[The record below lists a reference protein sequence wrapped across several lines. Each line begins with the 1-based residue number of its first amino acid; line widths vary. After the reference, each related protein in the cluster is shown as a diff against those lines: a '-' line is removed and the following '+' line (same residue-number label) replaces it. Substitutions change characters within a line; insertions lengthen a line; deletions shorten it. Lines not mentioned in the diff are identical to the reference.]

1 MTASP
6 RPQPTANAQAN
17 LDQATAELA
26 LQDRLTAF
34 IRAFGLHQPEQ
45 TPCGQPIPV
54 SEAHAL
60 IDLARAP
67 DQRLGQHQLTQRL
80 RLQKSTVSRL
90 VGQLERRGWLRREPH
105 PDDGRATLLVLTP
118 AGHDAAEQ
126 LARARRAK
134 FAALLAA
141 IPAQQ
146 RDSVLHALD
155 TLVEALYGK
164 P

>member
-1 MTASP
+1 MLPA
-6 RPQPTANAQAN
+6 PQSTANAQAN
-17 LDQATAELA
+17 PDQASAELA
-26 LQDRLTAF
+26 LQDRLTTF

-60 IDLARAP
+60 SELAHAP
-67 DQRLGQHQLTQRL
+67 DRRLGQHQLTQRL

-90 VGQLERRGWLRREPH
+90 VGQLQRRGWLRRQPH
-105 PDDGRATLLVLTP
+105 PHDGRATLLVLTP
-118 AGHDAAEQ
+118 AGVDAAEQ
-126 LARARRAK
+126 LAQARQAK

-141 IPAQQ
+141 IPAHQ
-146 RDSVLHALD
+146 RDGVLHALD
-155 TLVEALYGK
+155 TLVEALDGQ